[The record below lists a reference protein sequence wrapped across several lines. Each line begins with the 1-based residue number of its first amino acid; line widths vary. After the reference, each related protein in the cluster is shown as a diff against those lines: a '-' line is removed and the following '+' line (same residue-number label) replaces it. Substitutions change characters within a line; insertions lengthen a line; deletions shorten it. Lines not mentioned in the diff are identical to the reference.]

1 MIIFF
6 MYTKN
11 SIFLFFF
18 LFSTLL
24 GAREPLL
31 STLVTIVSNEVHEFK
46 NGNYKY
52 TCTPYGINTLE
63 ELYRNAKKDSECQ
76 KSIQSFYKKKPNL
89 LHYSYQKF
97 NVFQSYSMIFK
108 NKKCLISVAGE
119 KSFSEFLLEEG
130 LAIKVPTKLDQEYDF
145 LFLKVQG
152 EAKREKKGLWSV
164 NIAKECASSIDAK

>member
-6 MYTKN
+6 MCKN
-11 SIFLFFF
+11 NFIFLFFF

-52 TCTPYGINTLE
+52 ICTPYGIYTLE
-63 ELYRNAKKDSECQ
+63 ELYRNAEKDSMCR
-76 KSIQSFYKKKPNL
+76 KSIRSFYKKRPDLFN
-89 LHYSYQKF
+89 YSHQKF
-97 NVFQSYSMIFK
+97 NTFQSYSMVFK
-108 NKKCLISVAGE
+108 NQKCLVHVAGE
-119 KSFSEFLLEEG
+119 KSYSEFLLEEG
-130 LAIKVPTKLDQEYDF
+130 LAMKVPTKLDIEYDF
-145 LFLKVQG
+145 LFLKVQR